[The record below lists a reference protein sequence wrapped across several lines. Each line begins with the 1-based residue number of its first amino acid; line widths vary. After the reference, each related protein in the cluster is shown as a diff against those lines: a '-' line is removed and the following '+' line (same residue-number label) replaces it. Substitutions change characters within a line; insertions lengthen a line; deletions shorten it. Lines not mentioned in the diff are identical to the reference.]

1 MSEVQHDEDQ
11 INSSNGA
18 ANAAQPTQATTHE
31 VQVSVRLRA
40 TDHSDRAIVANVSAV
55 QPGSGMVFIDFG
67 FIEQHAIAALGKHA
81 LNGEKTPEIL
91 DARLE
96 CRIAMSLENL
106 AQLAQQLNQTL
117 AGLRP
122 NRVQHAPV
130 DTQLQ

>member
-1 MSEVQHDEDQ
+1 MSEVQYEEEQ
-11 INSSNGA
+11 IASPNGT
-18 ANAAQPTQATTHE
+18 ANPSQAGTHE

-67 FIEQHAIAALGKHA
+67 FIEQHAIAALGKLA
-81 LNGEKTPEIL
+81 LNGEKAADIL

-96 CRIAMSLENL
+96 CRIAMSVENL

-117 AGLRP
+117 AGIRP
-122 NRVQHAPV
+122 KRATLVPS
-130 DTQLQ
+130 DSQLQ

>member
-18 ANAAQPTQATTHE
+18 ANAAQATTHE

-40 TDHSDRAIVANVSAV
+40 IDHSDRAIVANVSTV

-81 LNGEKTPEIL
+81 LDGDKTPEIL

-96 CRIAMSLENL
+96 CRIAMSVESL

-117 AGLRP
+117 AGLRS
-122 NRVQHAPV
+122 NRVKRAPA

>member
-1 MSEVQHDEDQ
+1 MSEVQYEEEK
-11 INSSNGA
+11 IAAPNGA
-18 ANAAQPTQATTHE
+18 VNNSQVGTRE
-31 VQVSVRLRA
+31 LQVSVRLRA

-55 QPGSGMVFIDFG
+55 QPGSGLVFIDFG
-67 FIEQHAIAALGKHA
+67 FIEQHAIAALGKLA
-81 LNGEKTPEIL
+81 LNGEKMAEVL

-96 CRIAMSLENL
+96 CRIAMSVENL

-122 NRVQHAPV
+122 SRVQHAPV